1 MAHEPLVVALLVSCQ
16 LIVMFLGVV
25 LGCRRAPAAHGSS
38 ASWRA
43 LRRRPQVALQPVAR
57 RRGRI

>member
-1 MAHEPLVVALLVSCQ
+1 MAHELQVMALLVSCQ
-16 LIVMFLGVV
+16 ILVMFLGVV
-25 LGCRRAPAAHGSS
+25 PGCRRAPAAHGSI
-38 ASWRA
+38 ASWRP